1 MDCQVLDWAIQANGG
16 GGVSDYFG
24 LAYAYTLFFF
34 KQKTA
39 YEIHSR
45 LEFRRVLFRSHI
57 DRLGRIAHADEPH
70 VEIPLAA
77 PTERDGAD
85 AAELPGHA
93 GAVPCLVKGPVRLVA
108 AHRQY
113 SSVGDRVAGAP
124 GSI

>member
-45 LEFRRVLFRSHI
+45 LEFRRVLFRSHQ
-57 DRLGRIAHADEPH
+57 P
-70 VEIPLAA
+70 
-77 PTERDGAD
+77 
-85 AAELPGHA
+85 
-93 GAVPCLVKGPVRLVA
+93 
-108 AHRQY
+108 
-113 SSVGDRVAGAP
+113 GAP
-124 GSI
+124 ARALRRRRRAQGARRRRAADRSEERRVGKECRSRWSPYH